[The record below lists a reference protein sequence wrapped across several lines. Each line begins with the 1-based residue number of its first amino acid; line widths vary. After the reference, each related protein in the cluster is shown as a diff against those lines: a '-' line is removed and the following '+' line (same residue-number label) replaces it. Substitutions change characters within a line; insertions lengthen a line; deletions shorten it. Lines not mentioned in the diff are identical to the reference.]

1 YHIKDDVVKA
11 QYSPDLREYISNQ
24 LFETRINEFNTA
36 IQSCALAKGLYLFL
50 YLFTTFL
57 VLVVGVPITKSKADR
72 YENYSEVQWMYFLLI
87 VMCVYVMHL
96 LQKMREVEKVMVR
109 INNSDIHKHIFW
121 KLDFTDKYM
130 MEGYRKKYY
139 ETKLANNNSTS
150 NSNTSPI
157 TVPSQQ
163 IVVITGNA
171 TTLSPSDNQT
181 TRGIS
186 IDASQLNQLNQILA
200 VNQQQ
205 QHPPQP
211 PAKY

>member
-1 YHIKDDVVKA
+1 KEYHIKDDVVKA
-11 QYSPDLREYISNQ
+11 QYSPDLREYISSQ

-87 VMCVYVMHL
+87 VMGVYVM
-96 LQKMREVEKVMVR
+96 KMREVEKVMVR

-121 KLDFTDKYM
+121 KLDFTEKYM

-139 ETKLANNNSTS
+139 LANNNSTS
-150 NSNTSPI
+150 NSNTI
-157 TVPSQQ
+157 TNYGT
-163 IVVITGNA
+163 ITVITGNA
-171 TTLSPSDNQT
+171 TTLSLSDNQT